1 MKTFK
6 EFLVVEGGGFGHL
19 NNPHDVNLTFGE
31 LSQFIQDV
39 VHGRLDYVEEK
50 TDATNLM
57 ISYRS
62 DKGIMAA
69 RNKGHLKNRGEN
81 ALSIEGIRMKFQG
94 RELERA
100 YTLAMSNFK
109 SAIESLSPKQ
119 QGKIFDEGRKWLSIE
134 VMGHGSENIIEYG
147 VKELR
152 MHGTIEHTEDG
163 EKAGPIDKDAARIL
177 DGMLRQRG
185 AHEQSDYTIKNLPR
199 VKLPKLDQFDQ
210 IAKKYQTSLKQLM
223 RRWKMKSTDTISDLR
238 AAAFSKEIKQHSS
251 SKPLHDVLV
260 QRWAYFQKQP
270 SISKIKKEF
279 PNDAG
284 WIDVIEKRAQA
295 INKETVLP
303 LEKLVI
309 GLGADRLSTMT
320 EFMAMNPSRTVQ
332 ALEKKIEHATAQI
345 KKSGNQELLNKLE
358 LELGRLQAAGKLMP
372 TEGITFFW
380 KGHFM
385 KLTGA
390 FAPANQITGMLFR
403 L

>member
-1 MKTFK
+1 MHSFK
-6 EFLVVEGGGFGHL
+6 DFIAEGGGFGHL

-31 LSQFIQDV
+31 LHQFIRDV
-39 VHGRLDYVEEK
+39 LHGHLDYVEEK

-62 DKGIMAA
+62 DKGILAA
-69 RNKGHLKNRGEN
+69 RNKSHLKNHGEN

-94 RELERA
+94 RELEKA
-100 YTLAMSNFK
+100 YTLAMTNLK
-109 SAIESLSPKQ
+109 DAILSLSPKQ
-119 QGKIFDEGRKWLSIE
+119 QAKIFAEGSKWLSIE

-152 MHGTIEHTEDG
+152 MHGTIEHNIEG

-177 DGMLRQRG
+177 DGMFRQRG
-185 AHEQSDYTIKNLPR
+185 ADKQSDFTIKNLPR
-199 VKLPKLDQFDQ
+199 VKLPKVDQFDQ
-210 IAKKYQTSLKQLM
+210 LEKRFKGELNKLM
-223 RRWKMKSTDTISDLR
+223 RRWKMKGTDTISDMR
-238 AAAFSKEIKQHSS
+238 AAAFTQEIKQHTN
-251 SKPLHDVLV
+251 SKKLRDLLV

-270 SISKIKKEF
+270 SITKIKKEF

-284 WIDVIEKRAQA
+284 WITVVEKRAQS

-309 GLGADRLSTMT
+309 GLGAERLQTMT
-320 EFMAMNPSRTVQ
+320 DFMAMNPDRTVQ
-332 ALEKKIEHATAQI
+332 ALEKKIEHATAAI
-345 KKSGNQELLNKLE
+345 KKSGNADLLNKLE